1 MGLLCWLGFHAPVDG
16 DQMGSATNGLWMGF
30 SDGPGLWFLCKK
42 CGRWYNRLGPVI
54 EAAKEATQ

>member
-1 MGLLCWLGFHAPVDG
+1 
-16 DQMGSATNGLWMGF
+16 MGF

-54 EAAKEATQ
+54 EAARSAE